1 MEDSSSYPS
10 PPPSASAPSIIQDHQ
25 TPIQAHY
32 SNIPKIRRKSRIY
45 TNTDFQT
52 PSGFLT
58 PNPPTGSA
66 VSASSSSSSHSEAA
80 VTDAGSASVANSTQY
95 SNTDSDDPEKLTWIR
110 QHERRTKSN
119 YEARMKEANYRREQE
134 YCQEKERNERLKA
147 EYNGT
152 MDKINRLKAYYLKC
166 LSSGKMKC
174 SSKAGNLKPGPASAP
189 LVTVKSEIILDE
201 NVLVKEE
208 QPEPDPHPAAHKA

>member
-1 MEDSSSYPS
+1 
-10 PPPSASAPSIIQDHQ
+10 
-25 TPIQAHY
+25 
-32 SNIPKIRRKSRIY
+32 
-45 TNTDFQT
+45 
-52 PSGFLT
+52 
-58 PNPPTGSA
+58 
-66 VSASSSSSSHSEAA
+66 
-80 VTDAGSASVANSTQY
+80 
-95 SNTDSDDPEKLTWIR
+95 
-110 QHERRTKSN
+110 
-119 YEARMKEANYRREQE
+119 MKEANYRREQE